1 MILCGLSAIRKLSTL
16 AVTAVN
22 SLLSHAPTCF
32 RIGSKFRCSI
42 EAYRNALD
50 ERERL

>member
-1 MILCGLSAIRKLSTL
+1 L